1 MFSEVIGQ
9 DHIVKILRHQIAT
22 DSVNHAYLFCGTRGT
37 GKTTT
42 ARILAKAVNCTGPDD
57 QEKPCGVCEN
67 CRAIAE
73 GKFIDVIEIDAASNN
88 GVDNVRELRESVSYP
103 PAVGRKKVYIIDE
116 VHMMSGAAFN
126 ALLKT
131 LEEPPE
137 HVMFILATTD
147 PEKLPQT
154 ILSRC
159 QRMDFRRVS
168 SEALAEN
175 MKKIAEARG
184 VSVTPD
190 ALRLLARNADGSVRD
205 SLSLLE
211 QCMASGEKELDREM
225 VLEFLGAASVEFY
238 VELTD
243 RVMEGDIAD
252 AFVLLDEILREG
264 KDVRQLMKDWMGHLR
279 ALMIAKCVD
288 DPSDMLNV
296 SGDHIKILK
305 EQAAGIELSRLN
317 AGIVT
322 LAQAIRDARYSTQA
336 RILMEVAV
344 VTIATGGVYGES
356 GGAPAR
362 TAPPS
367 GNVRLPSMGPSGE
380 NRKKEPRSGSA
391 LRETG
396 RPEASRN
403 AGGRAPVAD
412 AAGEQPPAKE
422 PPREQPGR
430 EEPPTPQ
437 PVREQPPTSQPVN
450 GPAPEPDVPIPE
462 PMNGPAPEPDV
473 PIPEPLSSP
482 PPEPEEYGRP
492 EMDDGPGRPEPQA
505 GPETEP
511 QRGPTQRQDSAK
523 SEKGDASEPGA
534 AAASTDGG
542 APQELDDPEQL
553 DEIWNALIDELA
565 VEKPSFMMIRGSTV
579 LMAVGK
585 TQFKVMADP
594 GFNRDFLES
603 HSAMICRVMSERF
616 RRPLRMVPVESGSED
631 DDEKFEE
638 LAEKATSILGVKT
651 ELK

>member
-1 MFSEVIGQ
+1 MQYRALYRETRPDVFSEVIGQ

-57 QEKPCGVCEN
+57 QEKPCGVCDN

-168 SEALAEN
+168 AESLAEN

-243 RVMEGDIAD
+243 RVMEEDIAD

-296 SGDHIKILK
+296 SRDHIRILK

-356 GGAPAR
+356 GGAPAG
-362 TAPPS
+362 TASPS
-367 GNVRLPSMGPSGE
+367 GNVRLPSMGPLGDSR
-380 NRKKEPRSGSA
+380 RKESRPGSST
-391 LRETG
+391 REAG
-396 RPEASRN
+396 RPDAGRN
-403 AGGRAPVAD
+403 VGNRAPVTE
-412 AAGEQPPAKE
+412 AAGEQPPIPE

-430 EEPPTPQ
+430 EEPPVPQ
-437 PVREQPPTSQPVN
+437 PIN
-450 GPAPEPDVPIPE
+450 GPAPEPDI
-462 PMNGPAPEPDV
+462 

-492 EMDDGPGRPEPQA
+492 EMDAGPGRPEPQ
-505 GPETEP
+505 
-511 QRGPTQRQDSAK
+511 RGPAAEPERGPAPGQDSAG
-523 SEKGDASEPGA
+523 SEKSGASEPGA
-534 AAASTDGG
+534 AAASSEGG

-585 TQFKVMADP
+585 TQFKVMVDP

-616 RRPLRMVPVESGSED
+616 SRPLRMVPVESGSED
-631 DDEKFEE
+631 NDEKYEE